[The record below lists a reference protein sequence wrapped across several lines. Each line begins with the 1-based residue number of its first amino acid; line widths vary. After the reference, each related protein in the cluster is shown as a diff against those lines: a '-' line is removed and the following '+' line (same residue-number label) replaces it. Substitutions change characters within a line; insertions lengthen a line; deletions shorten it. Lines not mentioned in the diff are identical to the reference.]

1 MDILKGVIERIVFE
15 NEENGFTIA
24 RLDSPTYDEFVTIVG
39 NIASVN
45 AGEIVLLQGFWVNN
59 PT

>member
-1 MDILKGVIERIVFE
+1 MVGMDILKGIIERIVFE

-24 RLDSPTYDEFVTIVG
+24 RLNSPTHDELVTIVG

-45 AGEIVLLQGFWVNN
+45 AG
-59 PT
+59 